1 MGNTIKTLAE
11 KKLKAESDIYSDFLS
26 LEICENFHIHLR
38 NLRMMFNE
46 EEFKNFHSAINCAYN
61 QWSYLGKPHSH
72 IDKENQAKI
81 PPIYLCTGKL
91 NPIHGERP
99 NDFAIEVQGD
109 LPHMPKNMIHIHYKS
124 LRLDVSH
131 KEFLE
136 LADLFIKSKEEFLKW
151 QKSQS

>member
-26 LEICENFHIHLR
+26 LEICENFHIHWR
-38 NLRMMFNE
+38 NLRMLFNK
-46 EEFKNFHSAINCAYN
+46 EEFEIFCKSVIS
-61 QWSYLGKPHSH
+61 SYRAWVLARKPNPEIGKSLPEYLYSG
-72 IDKENQAKI
+72 KI
-81 PPIYLCTGKL
+81 

-109 LPHMPKNMIHIHYKS
+109 LPYMPKNFIHLHYKS

-136 LADLFIKSKEEFLKW
+136 LADLFIKAKEEFLKW
-151 QKSQS
+151 KEGR

>member
-26 LEICENFHIHLR
+26 LEICENFHIHWR
-38 NLRMMFNE
+38 NLRMLFNK
-46 EEFKNFHSAINCAYN
+46 EEFEIFHSAVISAYN
-61 QWSYLGKPHSH
+61 KWKLLGKPSPK
-72 IDKENQAKI
+72 IDEKNQALI
-81 PPIYLCTGKL
+81 PPTYLCNGKV
-91 NPIHGERP
+91 NPVHGERP

-109 LPHMPKNMIHIHYKS
+109 LPHIPPNFIHLHYKS

-136 LADLFIKSKEEFLKW
+136 LADLFIKAKEEFLKW
-151 QKSQS
+151 KKSQ